1 MTTVFAQALNK
12 VEAFITKAEGIAEE
26 DLQYLAKA
34 AEGFFTTIE
43 PTLLSA
49 LLKAAQAVAV
59 DLLTDPQNAVTN
71 ILNELEADGQALW
84 TTLKPEAQTA
94 AINAV
99 AGVVALNRVNS
110 SATQAGVTAPAP
122 AP

>member
-1 MTTVFAQALNK
+1 MNVFERALTDIQG
-12 VEAFITKAEGIAEE
+12 FIAKAEGIAEE
-26 DLQYLAKA
+26 DLQALAKA
-34 AEGFFTTIE
+34 AKGFFTTIE

-49 LLKAAQAVAV
+49 LLQAAEQVGVA
-59 DLLTDPQNAVTN
+59 LISDPGNAMTT
-71 ILNELEADGQALW
+71 ILNELEADASALW

-99 AGVVALNRVNS
+99 AGVVALN
-110 SATQAGVTAPAP
+110 ATQAGVTAPAP